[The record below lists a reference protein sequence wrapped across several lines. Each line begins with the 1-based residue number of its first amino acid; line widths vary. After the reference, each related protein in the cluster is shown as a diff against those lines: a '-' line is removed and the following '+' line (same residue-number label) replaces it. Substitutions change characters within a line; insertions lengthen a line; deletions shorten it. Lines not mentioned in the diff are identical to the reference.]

1 MLSRPRGQLGELGAL
16 QHCLA
21 IGHSHLV
28 LLDMHQEGLLVT
40 VPLTTLGALEVA
52 LLQMDNAEMTL
63 HIDPGWRLVG
73 ALLALVRLG
82 LETADVN
89 GVAQE
94 AGVVVISGQVAANLR
109 LRREAPVAGVA
120 DVALFAQMNPLNVSL
135 RVRQRL

>member
-1 MLSRPRGQLGELGAL
+1 MVQICLLVFSQMLSRPRGQLGELGAL

-63 HIDPGWRLVG
+63 YIDPGWRLVG
-73 ALLALVRLG
+73 ALLALW
-82 LETADVN
+82 
-89 GVAQE
+89 
-94 AGVVVISGQVAANLR
+94 VVDIIDPSANHTL
-109 LRREAPVAGVA
+109 P
-120 DVALFAQMNPLNVSL
+120 
-135 RVRQRL
+135 